1 MFKKTDFKI
10 HKGNIDMIGYLG
22 AESGC
27 GLHTFL
33 ASLNDLNIDFHY
45 CLEFFLDSYYNLIV
59 AVRNRHYLTAHF
71 RGKSNKKN
79 RGLFEWSVS
88 VLYVHL
94 LIKILG
100 LKKCIQSPILFISS
114 SHFLFHL

>member
-1 MFKKTDFKI
+1 
-10 HKGNIDMIGYLG
+10 MIGYLG

-71 RGKSNKKN
+71 RGKSNKKKIEGCLS
-79 RGLFEWSVS
+79 GLS
-88 VLYVHL
+88 LCYMY
-94 LIKILG
+94 IY
-100 LKKCIQSPILFISS
+100 
-114 SHFLFHL
+114 